1 MVALVR
7 RRRFGIPVAV
17 AVAFAVVAV
26 VSAAPAIARPAG
38 NGLGVSFAG
47 CVTANPEVAQKGGCR
62 LGSPADDFDQAFARP
77 SAMALAPNGASL
89 YVTGSEH
96 SSVVNYRRKAAS
108 GAFSF
113 VDCLTGNFGGPC
125 TELATVKTTTGSGLN
140 LVNAVA
146 VSHDGRFVYTTSG
159 VNGGDS
165 TVMVFARDPLG
176 GSLSFRSCVTGS
188 TEMNDDNPGLCTMLP
203 GAPPN
208 PTMSSPA
215 LRDPVGIVISPN
227 DHFVY
232 VAQDFAITTFQRD
245 PGSGALSYE
254 GCLTALPGDSPPCV
268 RTKKDVIDDPRGPL
282 IAPDGRSLYLANQ
295 HGGSVA
301 TFDLNPANGKI
312 GFRSCITENKRLQ
325 PACTLARTAG
335 RHSYGGLDAPT
346 GLALSP
352 DGRSLY
358 ATSMFGSLEVFK
370 RNRGTG
376 DLTATACIAAT
387 RESPTCTIIPAARR
401 LADGTGLSGARGVV
415 VSRNGRRLYVAAGAD
430 SSLAAFKRN
439 PASGN
444 LSYLGCMTADAK
456 FGPDGNGACSK
467 VVETGSRRGYG
478 SGLYKMSQLL
488 LSPDGRWLYG
498 LDVGDDAISR
508 FRVG

>member
-1 MVALVR
+1 MRHRRLRGRAVAAACL
-7 RRRFGIPVAV
+7 AV
-17 AVAFAVVAV
+17 AVA

-47 CVTANPEVAQKGGCR
+47 CVTANPDAAKQGGCR
-62 LGSPADDFDQAFARP
+62 LAPPADDFDQAMRRP
-77 SAMALAPNGASL
+77 SAMAMAPDGASL
-89 YVTGSEH
+89 YATGSYT
-96 SSVVNYRRKAAS
+96 SSVVNYGRKAAS
-108 GAFSF
+108 GALSF

-165 TVMVFARDPLG
+165 TVMVFARDPLS

-188 TEMNDDNPGLCTMLP
+188 TEMNNDNPGVCTMLP

-215 LRDPVGIVISPN
+215 LDDPVGIVISPN
-227 DHFVY
+227 DRFVY
-232 VAQDFAITTFQRD
+232 VSQDFAISTFQRD
-245 PGSGALSYE
+245 PGSGALSFE
-254 GCLTALPGDSPPCV
+254 GCLTALSGDSPPCI
-268 RTKKDVIDDPRGPL
+268 RTRKDVIDDPRSSL
-282 IAPDGRSLYLANQ
+282 IAPDGRSLYLATQ
-295 HGGSVA
+295 HGGSVV
-301 TFDLNPANGKI
+301 TFDLNSANGKI
-312 GFRSCITENKRLQ
+312 AFRNCITENKRLQ

-358 ATSMFGSLEVFK
+358 VTSMFGSLELFK

-376 DLTATACIAAT
+376 DLTATGCIAAT

-439 PASGN
+439 PANGN

-467 VVETGSRRGYG
+467 VLKTGSRRGYG
-478 SGLYKMSQLL
+478 SGLYKVSQLL

>member
-1 MVALVR
+1 MKKWTM
-7 RRRFGIPVAV
+7 PVAV
-17 AVAFAVVAV
+17 LAVVV
-26 VSAAPAIARPAG
+26 VVAAAPADGRPARPS
-38 NGLGVSFAG
+38 LGVSFRG
-47 CVTANPEVAQKGGCR
+47 CVTANDEVAAKGPCV
-62 LGSPADDFDQAFARP
+62 LAPPPSDFDQAFRRP
-77 SAMALAPNGASL
+77 SAMALAPGGGSL
-89 YVTGSEH
+89 YVTGSYA
-96 SSVVNYRRKAAS
+96 SSVVNYRRGAAS
-108 GAFSF
+108 GALSF

-140 LVNAVA
+140 LVNGVA
-146 VSHDGRFVYTTSG
+146 VSHDGRFVYTISG

-165 TVMVFARDPLG
+165 TAMVFARDPLS

-188 TEMNDDNPGLCTMLP
+188 TEMNADNPGVCVFLP
-203 GAPPN
+203 GAPAN

-215 LRDPVGIVISPN
+215 LDDPVGIAIAPN
-227 DHFVY
+227 DRFVY
-232 VAQDFAITTFQRD
+232 VTQDFAISTFQRD
-245 PGSGALSYE
+245 PGSGALSFL
-254 GCLTALPGDSPPCV
+254 GCLTALSGNEAPCV
-268 RTKKDVIDDPRGPL
+268 HAKKGVIDDPRGLL
-282 IAPDGRSLYLANQ
+282 IAPGGRSLYLANQ

-301 TFDLNPANGKI
+301 TFDLNPTSGKI

-325 PACTLARTAG
+325 PFCTLARTAQ

-358 ATSMFGSLEVFK
+358 ATSQFGSLEVFR
-370 RNRGTG
+370 RNRRTG
-376 DLTATACIAAT
+376 NLTATSCIAASRDT
-387 RESPTCTIIPAARR
+387 PGCTVIPAAKR
-401 LADGTGLSGARGVV
+401 LADGTGLSGARGAV

-439 PASGN
+439 PANGK

-456 FGPDGNGACSK
+456 FGPQGNGACSK
-467 VVETGSRRGYG
+467 LLKTGSRRGYG
-478 SGLYKMSQLL
+478 SGLYKVSQLL

-508 FRVG
+508 FRLRVR